1 MKSKENASM
10 KIDIIT
16 LHYIRNYGSV
26 LQTYATQAKFE
37 SMGYE
42 AEIVDY
48 IRPNAEDNAMIEE
61 GFEKKK
67 LHGIKKML
75 YIGLK
80 KFEFSEWKNLHKPL
94 QEKLVVESSE

>member
-1 MKSKENASM
+1 
-10 KIDIIT
+10 
-16 LHYIRNYGSV
+16 
-26 LQTYATQAKFE
+26 
-37 SMGYE
+37 MGYE

-75 YIGLK
+75 YIG
-80 KFEFSEWKNLHKPL
+80 
-94 QEKLVVESSE
+94 